1 SRLYVAHTSNDDVDV
16 IDSASN
22 RFLRSIHGLKG
33 VAGVLAS
40 DERGFLFTANRAENT
55 ISIFAAGTEKE
66 LARLSAGIRPNGLA
80 FEPSRGLLLVAN
92 VGDPEI
98 GNSST
103 VSMIDVGEKTVIG
116 TVVLPGRP
124 RWAVYNERT
133 AAFYVNIADPPLIVE
148 IEAKTP
154 WTIRER
160 YKVPAKGPH
169 GLDLDPRGR
178 QLFCACDGQK
188 LVAVHLDSGEIR
200 AVGELSGPP
209 DVVSFN
215 QGLGHV
221 YVAVR
226 AISSSTTRGPL
237 FRNGSKPFI
246 ETAIVEDKE
255 TLHRLAEWLRARGTK
270 LKNPIFFRDADTTE
284 KVDLI
289 LFIGLEKWYPP
300 MYDCGACGYGTCNEF
315 LRASPAHHTGEY
327 QDWEFLG
334 PICQL
339 RCIDLGIAVG
349 SAAKL
354 ASMNNVDTRC
364 QTRVAAAARHLGII
378 HSDLAV
384 AL

>member
-1 SRLYVAHTSNDDVDV
+1 MSLRLRSHIELPAHASDGGFDHAAVHHESSRLYVAHTSNDDVDV

-103 VSMIDVGEKTVIG
+103 VSMIDVGEKTVIA

-124 RWAVYNERT
+124 RWAVYDERT

-154 WTIRER
+154 STIRER

-178 QLFCACDGQK
+178 QLFA
-188 LVAVHLDSGEIR
+188 LVTDRSWSRFTWTRERFSWSG
-200 AVGELSGPP
+200 
-209 DVVSFN
+209 N
-215 QGLGHV
+215 
-221 YVAVR
+221 
-226 AISSSTTRGPL
+226 
-237 FRNGSKPFI
+237 
-246 ETAIVEDKE
+246 
-255 TLHRLAEWLRARGTK
+255 
-270 LKNPIFFRDADTTE
+270 
-284 KVDLI
+284 
-289 LFIGLEKWYPP
+289 
-300 MYDCGACGYGTCNEF
+300 
-315 LRASPAHHTGEY
+315 
-327 QDWEFLG
+327 
-334 PICQL
+334 
-339 RCIDLGIAVG
+339 
-349 SAAKL
+349 
-354 ASMNNVDTRC
+354 
-364 QTRVAAAARHLGII
+364 
-378 HSDLAV
+378 
-384 AL
+384 